1 MVFHDKKDVLRE
13 WRESAPY
20 WAKHHGMIRSIF
32 APITTAL
39 VEAASIEEGH
49 SVLDVAG
56 GSGEPSITI
65 AQTSGLPTWVTCT
78 DAVME
83 MLTAARREARH
94 RRLTNIDFSECGAE
108 ALPFQTNTFDVAVCR
123 LGVMLF
129 PDPAAAIG
137 EMLRVVRPAGRV
149 AFAVWDER
157 DSNPFFQVVTA
168 IVSRYV
174 ESPPEDPDA
183 PGAFRFAERGKLAAM
198 LTDARMVEV
207 TERVLKFTLEAPLT
221 PLQFWEVRTE
231 LSDTLRTKVA
241 GLSKEQVAR
250 LAQEVEEAGRGYYQ
264 AGRMRFPASVLIVS
278 GGKRDQ

>member
-1 MVFHDKKDVLRE
+1 MVFHDKKNVLRE

-20 WAKHHGMIRSIF
+20 WAKHYGMIRSMF

-39 VEAASIEEGH
+39 IEAAAIKEGH

-65 AQTSGLPTWVTCT
+65 AQTFGLPTRVTCT

-108 ALPFQTNTFDVAVCR
+108 ALPFQANTFDVAVCR

-149 AFAVWDER
+149 AFAVWDVL

-183 PGAFRFAERGKLAAM
+183 PGAFRFAERGKLAT
-198 LTDARMVEV
+198 LLSDAGMVQV

-221 PLQFWEVRTE
+221 PLQYWEVRSE

-241 GLSKEQVAR
+241 GLSQQQVTR
-250 LAQEVEEAGRGYYQ
+250 LAQEVEEAGKAFYE
-264 AGRMRFPASVLIVS
+264 AGGMKFPASVFIVS
-278 GGKRDQ
+278 GGKSDE